1 MPADLHV
8 SLCDSHKIHD
18 IMVKRFIPL
27 IALVFVAACSG
38 SGSSTDTTAG
48 ALTPSSTVLSLPT
61 TTVAEIFNPATGEQA
76 VMCDNKAV
84 GASYGEKVK
93 LEFCT
98 TTWAMGDTDKDTWN
112 CPKEGCAQTRLYH
125 LVDTK
130 WTSPAICKRDKP
142 LTRFALSCYVP
153 NAGPATLAEIPPK
166 DVACIIW
173 QTNKSLT
180 YVEETGCTPS
190 KGDINVSLSAEC
202 TGYFTAVSLPLEK
215 CDNGS
220 AVTVMQKQL
229 RAAGYSV
236 SVDGYFGPAM
246 AKAVYAFQGD
256 KGLRQLG
263 IIDSATWDALSPKAF
278 PG

>member
-1 MPADLHV
+1 M
-8 SLCDSHKIHD
+8 S
-18 IMVKRFIPL
+18 KRLLP
-27 IALVFVAACSG
+27 IALLILTACSG
-38 SGSSTDTTAG
+38 SSVSTDTTIASV
-48 ALTPSSTVLSLPT
+48 AAASTIIPLTT
-61 TTVAEIFNPATGEQA
+61 TTVADIFNPASGEKA
-76 VMCDNKAV
+76 IECNNKAV

-98 TTWAMGDTDKDTWN
+98 ATWAMGDTDQDTWN

-125 LVDTK
+125 LVGDK
-130 WTSPAICKRDKP
+130 WISPVICRRDKP

-153 NAGPATLAEIPPK
+153 NAGPATLAEIPPR

-190 KGDINVSLSAEC
+190 KAEINVSLSTEC
-202 TGYFTAVSLPLEK
+202 TGYFAAVSLPLEK
-215 CDNGS
+215 CDTGS

-229 RAAGYSV
+229 RAAGYTV

-246 AKAVYAFQGD
+246 AKAVYAFQG
-256 KGLRQLG
+256 KKSLQQLG
-263 IIDSATWDALSPKAF
+263 IIDSATWNALSTKPF

>member
-1 MPADLHV
+1 MF
-8 SLCDSHKIHD
+8 
-18 IMVKRFIPL
+18 KRLLP
-27 IALVFVAACSG
+27 IALLILTACSG
-38 SGSSTDTTAG
+38 SSISTDTTIASI
-48 ALTPSSTVLSLPT
+48 AASSTTIPATT
-61 TTVAEIFNPATGEQA
+61 TTVPEIFNPASGEKA
-76 VMCDNKAV
+76 IECNNKAV

-98 TTWAMGDTDKDTWN
+98 TTWAMGDTDQDTWN

-125 LVDTK
+125 LVGDK
-130 WTSPAICKRDKP
+130 WISPVICRRDKP

-153 NAGPATLAEIPPK
+153 NAGPATLAEIPPR

-190 KGDINVSLSAEC
+190 KAEINVSLSTEC
-202 TGYFTAVSLPLEK
+202 TGYFAAVSLPLEK
-215 CDNGS
+215 CDTGS
-220 AVTVMQKQL
+220 AVTVMQRQL
-229 RAAGYSV
+229 RAAGYTV

-246 AKAVYAFQGD
+246 AKAVYAFQG
-256 KGLRQLG
+256 KKSLQQLG
-263 IIDSATWDALSPKAF
+263 IIDSATWNALSTKPF